1 VVLCASRNIPLTNA
15 ANAIAALTQQVAND
29 LCQRNAWPGAR
40 LLS

>member
-15 ANAIAALTQQVAND
+15 ANAIATLTQQVAAD
-29 LCQRNAWPGAR
+29 LCARGTWPGAR